1 MESDIRAKAP
11 PGPSLAPDPGPFPE
25 IPGRA
30 DAGVRSGSG
39 APGHPGPRD
48 LKTVRKEAAPGS
60 CFLPLRLMA
69 SLLKRSDIRSPPW
82 LVALTAV
89 GKHGDKVKAPGV
101 GSVQPM

>member
-30 DAGVRSGSG
+30 DAGVRSWSG
-39 APGHPGPRD
+39 QPGPTD
-48 LKTVRKEAAPGS
+48 LKTPRKEAAPGS

-89 GKHGDKVKAPGV
+89 GKHGDKVKGPGV

>member
-1 MESDIRAKAP
+1 M
-11 PGPSLAPDPGPFPE
+11 
-25 IPGRA
+25 
-30 DAGVRSGSG
+30 

-48 LKTVRKEAAPGS
+48 LKTVRKEEALGS

-82 LVALTAV
+82 VVALTAV

-101 GSVQPM
+101 GSVQPT